1 MLIVVDWFE
10 YSDSLLFNS
19 LPVTKL
25 QGTSGKETPKLSCQV
40 MRVTAGIKTLSGP
53 NVKMPVYCI
62 FSDLF
67 RASCWRTVEF
77 AVLNS
82 SVHQSSVLFSEA
94 LVFKDRIRYISG
106 LVIAFF

>member
-19 LPVTKL
+19 SPVTK
-25 QGTSGKETPKLSCQV
+25 SGKETPKLSCQV
-40 MRVTAGIKTLSGP
+40 MRVTAGIKTPSGP
-53 NVKMPVYCI
+53 KHKNASRASLLYI
-62 FSDLF
+62 L

-82 SVHQSSVLFSEA
+82 SFHQSSVLFSEA
-94 LVFKDRIRYISG
+94 LVFKD
-106 LVIAFF
+106 